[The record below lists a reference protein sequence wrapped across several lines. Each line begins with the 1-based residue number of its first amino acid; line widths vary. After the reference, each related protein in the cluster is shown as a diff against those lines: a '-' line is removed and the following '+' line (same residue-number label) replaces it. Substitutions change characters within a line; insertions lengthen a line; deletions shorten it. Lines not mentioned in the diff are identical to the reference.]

1 VAKQQFYQMTPEEI
15 CVNLKSD
22 LSRGLT
28 AQEAAGRIGRYGYNL
43 LEGKA
48 KKTLWQIFIEQFKSF
63 MILVLL
69 VAAVVSGLLGEI
81 GDTVIIMVIVVL
93 NAVLGM
99 IQENKAERS
108 LAALQ
113 KMSAPQAKVMRNGEV
128 AVIPAREVVV
138 GDMVILETGDLVPAD
153 LRLCESVNLK
163 IQEAALTGESVPVEK
178 KTAALSKEVPLGDQ
192 TNMAFSGSLVAY
204 GRGRGIVV
212 ATAMK
217 TQVGRIAQMMQKE
230 VDTETPLKKRLE
242 TLGKVMGIAVL
253 AICAIIFLVG
263 MLYQRDPFSM
273 FFIAV
278 SLAVAA
284 IPEGLPAIATIV
296 LAIGVQ
302 RMVENNAIIRT
313 LPAVETL
320 GSATVICSDKTGTL
334 TQNRM
339 TVEQVAAGGNLMSL
353 NETLS
358 RWDRGC
364 QLLAEGAVL
373 CNDSQVK
380 KDGGMTG
387 DPTETALLDMGLS
400 AGIDK
405 EKLTA
410 VLPRVAEVPF
420 DSQRKL
426 MTTVHKKD
434 KGFRIYTK
442 GAVDELVKVCGAILW
457 HGQVRPFS
465 KEDLRW
471 IEQANETMAANALRV
486 LAVAYRDS
494 EIQPKEPEK
503 DLIFI
508 GMVGMIDPPRTEA
521 KEAVAVCKSAG
532 IKPVMITGDHRLTA
546 LAIARELG
554 ILHQEKEAITGSELN
569 DLSDKELAANIEQYA
584 VYARVAP
591 EHKVRI
597 VDAWQKKGHVV
608 AMTGDGVNDAPALK
622 RADIGAAMGIT
633 GTEVAKEAADMVLTD
648 DNFATVVAA
657 VREGRRIY
665 DNILKAI
672 QFLLSCNVGEILTLF
687 IATMFNWANPLL
699 PIHILWVN
707 LVTDSLP
714 ALALGVDPAAPNIMA
729 RQAKRSGKGIFT
741 QGMVWRIIYQGLMVG
756 ALTLAAFIMGQ
767 KVNLPTG
774 QTMAFAVLALS
785 QLFHVFNVRSSHRS
799 VFRGGFTGNKAIWGA
814 FLVSALLTL
823 GVMFLPFMS
832 QIFRLVTLS
841 FEQFLIVV
849 GLSVAPILIVEIFK
863 LFKLN
868 TFSEENI

>member
-1 VAKQQFYQMTPEEI
+1 MAKREFYQMAPEEI
-15 CVNLKSD
+15 CRELKSD
-22 LSRGLT
+22 LNRGLT
-28 AQEAAGRIGRYGYNL
+28 AQEAAGRLGRYGYNIL
-43 LEGKA
+43 QGKA
-48 KKTLWQIFIEQFKSF
+48 KKTLWQMFTEQFKSF

-69 VAAVVSGLLGEI
+69 VAAVVSGLLGEL

-113 KMSAPQAKVMRNGEV
+113 KMSAPRAKVLRDGG
-128 AVIPAREVVV
+128 VITIPSREVVL
-138 GDMVILETGDLVPAD
+138 GDAVILETGDLIPAD
-153 LRLCESVNLK
+153 LRLTESVNLK

-178 KTAALSKEVPLGDQ
+178 NTALLTKEAPLGDQ

-217 TQVGRIAQMMQKE
+217 TQVGRIAEMMQKE
-230 VDTETPLKKRLE
+230 DDTETPLKKRLGM
-242 TLGKVMGIAVL
+242 LGKVMGLAVL
-253 AICAIIFLVG
+253 AICAVIFLVG
-263 MLYQRDPFSM
+263 MFYERDPFSM

-302 RMVENNAIIRT
+302 RMVEKNAIIRT

-339 TVEQVAAGGNLMSL
+339 TVEQIAAGGSL
-353 NETLS
+353 LPFKTSLS
-358 RWDRGC
+358 QWNDSYG
-364 QLLAEGAVL
+364 LLTEGVVL
-373 CNDSQVK
+373 CNDSQIK
-380 KDGGMTG
+380 KDGGLVG
-387 DPTETALLDMGLS
+387 DPTETALLDMGLL
-400 AGIDK
+400 AGLDK
-405 EKLTA
+405 EKLVA
-410 VLPRVAEVPF
+410 ALPRVAEVPF

-426 MTTVHKKD
+426 MTTVHKRG
-434 KGFRIYTK
+434 KGFRVFTK
-442 GAVDELVKVCGAILW
+442 GAVDELIKVCGGILW
-457 HGQVRPFS
+457 QGHVRPFHQA
-465 KEDLRW
+465 DLRW
-471 IEQANETMAANALRV
+471 IEEVNEKMAANALRV

-494 EIQPKEPEK
+494 EFQPKEPEK
-503 DLIFI
+503 DLIFL
-508 GMVGMIDPPRTEA
+508 GMVGMIDPPRPEA
-521 KEAVAVCKSAG
+521 KEAVAVCRSAG
-532 IKPVMITGDHRLTA
+532 IKPVMITGDHKLTA
-546 LAIARELG
+546 LAIAKELG
-554 ILHQEKEAITGSELN
+554 ILYQDNEAITGSEMN
-569 DLSDKELAANIEQYA
+569 GLSDEELAENIEHYA

-657 VREGRRIY
+657 VKEGRRIY

-687 IATMFNWANPLL
+687 IATMLNWANPLL

-729 RQAKRSGKGIFT
+729 RQATRSGKGIFT
-741 QGMVWRIIYQGLMVG
+741 HGMVWRIIYQGIMVG
-756 ALTLAAFIMGQ
+756 ALTLSAFVIGQ
-767 KVNLPTG
+767 KVDLPTG
-774 QTMAFAVLALS
+774 QTMAFAVLALC
-785 QLFHVFNVRSSHRS
+785 QLFHVFNVRSSRQS
-799 VFRGGFTGNKAIWGA
+799 VFRGGFTGNKAVWGA
-814 FLVSALLTL
+814 FLLSALLTL
-823 GVMFLPFMS
+823 SVMFLPFLS

-841 FEQFLIVV
+841 LEHLLIVI

-863 LFKLN
+863 LFGLN
-868 TFSEENI
+868 TFSEENN